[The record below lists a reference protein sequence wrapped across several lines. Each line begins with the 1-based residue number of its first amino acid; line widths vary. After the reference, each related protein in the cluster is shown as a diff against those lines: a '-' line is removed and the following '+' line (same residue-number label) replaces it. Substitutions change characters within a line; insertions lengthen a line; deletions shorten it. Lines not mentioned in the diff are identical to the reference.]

1 MSARSYVKIE
11 KFISEHVLQIFYDNR
26 ISRLKKLRLQND
38 ILRKKNPYLFKAK
51 NIQTAEAFV
60 KSALDAFLISQEET
74 MFGNLME
81 DLAIYVCKIA
91 FGGKKAEQGEMKS
104 VDLEFERGDNY
115 YIVGIKS
122 GTNWG
127 NKDQLDRMKMNF
139 KSAKK
144 KLRSIGITKNIIA
157 VNGCMY
163 GQDAQPFK
171 ENKNDPE
178 QSYYKYCGQEFWS
191 LISGDNNLYVKLI
204 EPLGVEAKKRDPIF
218 QELYVSVVNDMTLEF
233 GKNFLSKGQIDW
245 EKLITF
251 VAKKKA

>member
-1 MSARSYVKIE
+1 MSDLNYLEIE

-26 ISRLKKLRLQND
+26 INRLKKLKLQGD
-38 ILRKKNPYLFKAK
+38 ILSKKNPYLFRAK
-51 NIQTAEAFV
+51 NIQTAEDFV

-91 FGGKKAEQGEMKS
+91 FGGKKAEQGQMKS
-104 VDLEFERGDNY
+104 VDLEFERSDKY

-122 GTNWG
+122 GTVWG
-127 NKDQLDRMKMNF
+127 NKDQVDRMKMNF
-139 KSAKK
+139 KAARELLKK
-144 KLRSIGITKNIIA
+144 NGVTKDIVA

-163 GQDAQPFK
+163 GRDANPRKQDK
-171 ENKNDPE
+171 DDPE

-191 LISGDNNLYVKLI
+191 LISGDDDLYVKLI
-204 EPLGVEAKKRDPIF
+204 VPLGIEAKKRDPLF
-218 QELYVSVVNDMTLEF
+218 QEIYVAVVNDMTLEF
-233 GKNFLSKGQIDW
+233 GKNFLFQGQIDW

-251 VAKKKA
+251 VSKKKS

>member
-1 MSARSYVKIE
+1 MPALNYTKVE
-11 KFISEHVLQIFYDNR
+11 KFISEHVLKTFYDNR
-26 ISRLKKLRLQND
+26 ISRLEKLRLQND
-38 ILRKKNPYLFKAK
+38 ILHKKNPYLFRAK
-51 NIQTAEAFV
+51 NIQTAEDFV

-81 DLAIYVCKIA
+81 DLAVYVCKVV

-104 VDLEFERGDNY
+104 VDLEFERDNNY
-115 YIVGIKS
+115 YIVGVKS

-144 KLRSIGITKNIIA
+144 KLRSAGVTKNIIA

-163 GQDAQPFK
+163 GQDSQPFK
-171 ENKNDPE
+171 ENRDDPE
-178 QSYYKYCGQEFWS
+178 QSYYKYAGQEFWS
-191 LISGDNNLYVKLI
+191 LISGDDNLYVKLI
-204 EPLGVEAKKRDPIF
+204 EPLGVEAKKRDPSF
-218 QELYVSVVNDMTLEF
+218 QELYISVVNKMTLEF
-233 GKNFLSKGQIDW
+233 GQNFLINGQIDW

-251 VAKKKA
+251 VSKKKV